1 MATIDLTA
9 DVFEKTV
16 TEPGITLDGIA
27 REYGTTVGAL
37 RQANPGLNP
46 RRLIPGREVRL
57 P

>member
-1 MATIDLTA
+1 VIR
-9 DVFEKTV
+9 
-16 TEPGITLDGIA
+16 PGDTLDGIA
-27 REYGTTVGAL
+27 RSYGTTVAAL